1 MNGEE
6 MDTDSQ
12 ITDGSYKPERNKSW
26 HDEIELANGKF
37 FKGKK
42 LAHGCYLC
50 DVNEEKANNKE
61 YRFFAKKKYSKQGD
75 TAGTTDEEYIL
86 NTALMQCLT
95 NAPNIIYVFKDYIIQ
110 QRVITDV
117 TKDKDV
123 YKMNRAR
130 LDLLEAI
137 HGLVDRKPENAF
149 TNTNGKLVNL
159 DFENVVTKFAY
170 SYSNLANGGFP
181 NEYMLKKGLLPY
193 QTSDLLEELKSLGKI
208 DYEKFLTIYCETCN
222 ICNIDK
228 EKAQKALND
237 FMSRALSYKQLL
249 VDKIKKEMEK
259 ITVEKRELYEK
270 LLKYCEE
277 DLSSFQA
284 FQEKNKDTKIE
295 AASQNNNI
303 NSKNLEWHDI
313 GCCCRCIK
321 KFWKWFKSLGYCANN
336 NRAARNLRSGNNY
349 ENQR

>member
-1 MNGEE
+1 
-6 MDTDSQ
+6 MDADSQ

-42 LAHGCYLC
+42 LAYGCYLC

-61 YRFFAKKKYSKQGD
+61 YRFFAKKKYSKNGD
-75 TAGTTDEEYIL
+75 TAGTTDAEYIL

-110 QRVITDV
+110 QKVITDV

-123 YKMNRAR
+123 YKRNIAR
-130 LDLLEAI
+130 LDLLAAI
-137 HGLVDRKPENAF
+137 HGLIDRKDANAF
-149 TNTNGKLVNL
+149 TNANNKLVNL
-159 DFENVVTKFAY
+159 DFENGANFKFAY
-170 SYSNLANGGFP
+170 SQEHLAGGLP
-181 NEYMLKKGLLPY
+181 NDYLLKMGKLPY
-193 QTSDLLEELKSLGKI
+193 GINNLQEELDNMGKV

-237 FMSRALSYKQLL
+237 FMSRALSYKKQL
-249 VDKIKKEMEK
+249 VDEIKKEMEK

-284 FQEKNKDTKIE
+284 FQEKNKDVKIE
-295 AASQNNNI
+295 TIDKSKKPNNNNI
-303 NSKNLEWHDI
+303 KWHGI
-313 GCCCRCIK
+313 GCRFIRGIK